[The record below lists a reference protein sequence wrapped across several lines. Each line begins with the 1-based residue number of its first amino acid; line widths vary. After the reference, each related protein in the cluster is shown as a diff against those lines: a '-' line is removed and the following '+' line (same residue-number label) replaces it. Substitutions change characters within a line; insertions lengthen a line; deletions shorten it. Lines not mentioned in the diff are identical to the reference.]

1 MAPRLHLALVEPAI
15 PQNTGNVGRLALA
28 FGFRLHLVGKLG
40 FSIDE
45 KACRRAGLD
54 YWKHVD
60 VARWDDLDALAR
72 ALPKSRLWLFSAHGR
87 TSLADVEFREGD
99 VLVFGNE
106 ARGLPPGLV
115 AAAGERSVVIPL
127 ASPLVRSLNLANAV
141 SIGVYEASRR
151 LGFPKVE
158 AQVDPELVKLVATES
173 EEEREPGRPVR
184 GARAA
189 VKALAPEARRP
200 RKRP

>member
-1 MAPRLHLALVEPAI
+1 VNSPRLHLALVEPAI

-28 FGFRLHLVGKLG
+28 FGLRLHLVGELG
-40 FSIDE
+40 FEIDE

-54 YWKHVD
+54 YWRHVD
-60 VARWDDLDALAR
+60 LARWDDLAALER
-72 ALPKSRLWLFSAHGR
+72 ALPQSSLWLFSAHGK
-87 TSLADVEFREGD
+87 TSVADVPFREGD

-106 ARGLPPGLV
+106 ARGLPRDVV

-151 LGFPKVE
+151 LGFPAAEVP
-158 AQVDPELVKLVATES
+158 PELVGVSLDDPSLA
-173 EEEREPGRPVR
+173 EPG
-184 GARAA
+184 
-189 VKALAPEARRP
+189 RP
-200 RKRP
+200 RKRPRS